1 MAKGDTEVNVE
12 ILHKYGSDPQFA
24 PQFVIN
30 VFDVLIKSGGAA
42 PISEVEE
49 MLAPENPAI
58 FSRHIQLAI
67 KLGLFVS
74 TEGNIQVPAASTVG
88 HVRLTPQKFSRYM
101 RDVLIVAELP
111 KEMNSLQALFVWAHS
126 ILPLHELDG
135 KRTTVVPKSNKKFEE
150 FGIGS
155 GLIGEGLVIKGDTQY
170 PPTRRWLEA
179 FGLVVDMGRD
189 TYVLSYDTLLE
200 EILELFPVGR
210 ISIRDF
216 ATKLRNSL
224 PHLPGGRWNNSWG
237 EVVRQNHVVNPN
249 LVATLREHELTEIE
263 SVALNVL
270 KNSGRV
276 SFFEVNDAP
285 DKMKISIVGA
295 DKNGA
300 DQEMV
305 THLEFK
311 AKEVSQ

>member
-1 MAKGDTEVNVE
+1 MATGDIEVNVE

-30 VFDVLIKSGGAA
+30 VFDVLVKTGGGAS
-42 PISEVEE
+42 ISDVEE
-49 MLAPENPAI
+49 MLAPEDSAI
-58 FSRHIQLAI
+58 FGRHLQLAI
-67 KLGLFVS
+67 KLGLFAS
-74 TEGNIQVPAASTVG
+74 IEGNIEIPATSTVG

-101 RDVLIVAELP
+101 RDVLIVAEP
-111 KEMNSLQALFVWAHS
+111 PQEMNSLQALFVWAHS

-135 KRTTVVPKSNKKFEE
+135 KRNTVVPKSWKKFEE

-179 FGLVVDMGRD
+179 FGVVVDGGKD
-189 TYVLSYDTLLE
+189 TYMLCYDTLLE

-216 ATKLRNSL
+216 VTKLRNSL

-237 EVVRQNHVVNPN
+237 EVVRQKHVVNPN

-276 SFFEVNDAP
+276 NFFEMNDAP
-285 DKMKISIVGA
+285 DKMKISIVGT
-295 DKNGA
+295 DKEGA

-311 AKEVSQ
+311 AMEVSQ